1 MRAMAITR
9 FHLLTIPIAAA
20 SLALA
25 ACGGDGNS
33 TASSGD
39 DRAEFRE
46 AALEYA
52 ECMRR
57 NGVDMPDPTFQGNG
71 GILFRDQ
78 QSPAEEP
85 AFERAEEECRKH
97 LEDARPP
104 EPSEEQQRE
113 VRERALRFAQCMREH
128 GIDVPDPTFDDDGSI
143 QQSLG
148 RSINPRDPAFQEA
161 QKACERFLPPVEEG
175 S

>member
-9 FHLLTIPIAAA
+9 FYLLTIPIAAA

-33 TASSGD
+33 TGSSGD

-57 NGVDMPDPTFQGNG
+57 NGVDMPDPTFEGNG
-71 GILFRDQ
+71 GILFRGQ
-78 QSPAEEP
+78 QSPDEEP
-85 AFERAEEECRKH
+85 AFERAEQECRKH
-97 LEDARPP
+97 LEDVRPA
-104 EPSEEQQRE
+104 EASEELEPE
-113 VRERALRFAQCMREH
+113 VREQALRFAQCMREH
-128 GIDVPDPTFDDDGSI
+128 GIDVPDPTFGDDGSI

-148 RSINPRDPAFQEA
+148 GSINPRDPAFQEA
-161 QKACERFLPPVEEG
+161 QQACERFLPTIEEG